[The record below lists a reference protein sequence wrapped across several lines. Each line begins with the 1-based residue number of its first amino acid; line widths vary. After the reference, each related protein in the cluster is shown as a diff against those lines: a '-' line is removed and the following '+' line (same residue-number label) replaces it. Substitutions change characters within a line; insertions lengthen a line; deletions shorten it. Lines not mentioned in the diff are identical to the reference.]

1 MPLNITI
8 TDYGVGNLYSIR
20 RSLEACGA
28 NVKVVGDMKELRD
41 AECIVFPGV
50 GAFDKTMEKLLPY
63 REEICDRLKSGLP
76 ALGICIGMQILFE
89 GSDEGRSPGLGLYK
103 GRVEKLDNQVIPH
116 MGWNQVVS
124 DDPMVDG
131 IDDMNFYFVHSFY
144 GNAKDRDII
153 IGKTE
158 YEGKEFPSF
167 FRSYNT
173 YGTQFHPEKSSR
185 SGRRFLQNF
194 ISFAEGQ
201 L

>member
-28 NVKVVGDMKELRD
+28 NVRVVGDMSELRD

-63 REEICDRLKSGLP
+63 REVICDRLRSGIP
-76 ALGICIGMQILFE
+76 ALGICIGMQILYE
-89 GSDEGRSPGLGLYK
+89 GSDEGHSPGLGFFK
-103 GRVEKLDNQVIPH
+103 GRVKKLEREMIPH
-116 MGWNQVVS
+116 MGWNQVAS
-124 DDPMVDG
+124 EDIMMDG
-131 IDDMNFYFVHSFY
+131 ITDKNFYFVHSYY
-144 GNAKDRDII
+144 GHPCDDFII
-153 IGKTE
+153 KGTTE
-158 YEGKEFPSF
+158 YEGKPFPSF
-167 FRSYNT
+167 FRDSNT
-173 YGTQFHPEKSSR
+173 YGTQFHPEKSSA

-194 ISFAEGQ
+194 IRFAEEQ

>member
-1 MPLNITI
+1 MPLTIHI

-20 RSLEACGA
+20 RSLENCRAK
-28 NVKVVGDMKELRD
+28 VKVVGDMSELRD

-50 GAFDKTMEKLLPY
+50 GAFDRTMEKLIPY
-63 REEICDRLKSGLP
+63 REEICSMLKDGMP

-89 GSDEGRSPGLGLYK
+89 GSDEGSSPGLGLYK
-103 GRVEKLDNQVIPH
+103 GRVEKLPCKMIPH
-116 MGWNQVVS
+116 MGWNQLVTR
-124 DDPMVDG
+124 DPLTEG
-131 IDDMNFYFVHSFY
+131 IGDNNYYFVHSFY
-144 GNAKDRDII
+144 GNPQEDGITL
-153 IGKTE
+153 GKTE

-167 FRSYNT
+167 FRKYNT
-173 YGTQFHPEKSSR
+173 YGTQFHPEKSSA